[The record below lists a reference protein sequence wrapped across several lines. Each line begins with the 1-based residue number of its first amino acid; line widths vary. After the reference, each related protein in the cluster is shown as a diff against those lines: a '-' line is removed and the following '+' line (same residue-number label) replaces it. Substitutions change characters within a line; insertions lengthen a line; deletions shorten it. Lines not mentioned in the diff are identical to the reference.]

1 MMQPFSIF
9 DALVASVQLYAI
21 IDPLGAIPLLVNVP
35 NYENLMDRFLKLVAL
50 TVPTLLLLFAFA
62 GPFILSIFSINID
75 DFRVAGGVILLI
87 IAVDVLREGT
97 PRTMGINPEEYIIVP
112 IITPMLVGPGA
123 ITSVMVMVTY
133 YNELSVLTA
142 ILVASLATYLTMR
155 YSIYLVR
162 LIGNNTLRIFA
173 RFFSIII
180 ASWAVQLIASGVL
193 GIVKAA

>member
-180 ASWAVQLIASGVL
+180 ASWAVQLIASGIL

>member
-1 MMQPFSIF
+1 LMQPFSIF

-62 GPFILSIFSINID
+62 GPFILSIFSININ

-180 ASWAVQLIASGVL
+180 ASWAVQLIASGIL

>member
-133 YNELSVLTA
+133 YNEFSVLTA

-180 ASWAVQLIASGVL
+180 ASWAVQLIALGIL

>member
-1 MMQPFSIF
+1 MQPFSIF
-9 DALVASVQLYAI
+9 NALVASVQLYAI

-62 GPFILSIFSINID
+62 GPFILSIFNINID

-133 YNELSVLTA
+133 YNELSVLMA

-180 ASWAVQLIASGVL
+180 ASWAVQLIASGIL

>member
-1 MMQPFSIF
+1 MQPFSIF

-142 ILVASLATYLTMR
+142 ILVVSLATYLTMR

-180 ASWAVQLIASGVL
+180 ASWAVQLIALGIL

>member
-1 MMQPFSIF
+1 LMQPFSIF

-35 NYENLMDRFLKLVAL
+35 NYENMMDRFLKLVAL

-180 ASWAVQLIASGVL
+180 ASWAVQLIASGIL

>member
-1 MMQPFSIF
+1 MQPFSIF

-97 PRTMGINPEEYIIVP
+97 PSTMGINPEEYIIVP

-133 YNELSVLTA
+133 YNELSVLMA

-180 ASWAVQLIASGVL
+180 ASWAVQLIASGIL

>member
-1 MMQPFSIF
+1 
-9 DALVASVQLYAI
+9 
-21 IDPLGAIPLLVNVP
+21 
-35 NYENLMDRFLKLVAL
+35 
-50 TVPTLLLLFAFA
+50 
-62 GPFILSIFSINID
+62 
-75 DFRVAGGVILLI
+75 
-87 IAVDVLREGT
+87 
-97 PRTMGINPEEYIIVP
+97 MGINPEEYIIVP

-133 YNELSVLTA
+133 YNELSVLMA

-180 ASWAVQLIASGVL
+180 ASWAVQLIASGIL

>member
-1 MMQPFSIF
+1 MMQPFSVF

-180 ASWAVQLIASGVL
+180 ASWAVQLIASGIL

>member
-1 MMQPFSIF
+1 MQPFSIF
-9 DALVASVQLYAI
+9 DTLVASVQLYAI

-97 PRTMGINPEEYIIVP
+97 PSTMGINPEEYIIVP

-180 ASWAVQLIASGVL
+180 ASWAVQLIASGIL

>member
-9 DALVASVQLYAI
+9 NALVASVQLYAI

-62 GPFILSIFSINID
+62 GPFILSIFNINID

-97 PRTMGINPEEYIIVP
+97 PSTMGINPEEYIIVP

-133 YNELSVLTA
+133 YNELSVLMA

-180 ASWAVQLIASGVL
+180 ASWAVQLIASGIL

>member
-97 PRTMGINPEEYIIVP
+97 PSTMGINPEEYIIVP

-133 YNELSVLTA
+133 YNELSVLMA

-180 ASWAVQLIASGVL
+180 ASWAVQLIASGIL

>member
-1 MMQPFSIF
+1 MQPFSIF

>member
-35 NYENLMDRFLKLVAL
+35 NYENMMDRFLKLVAL

-180 ASWAVQLIASGVL
+180 ASWAVQLIASGIL

>member
-1 MMQPFSIF
+1 LMQPFSIF

-142 ILVASLATYLTMR
+142 ILVVSLATYLTMR

-180 ASWAVQLIASGVL
+180 ASWAVQLIALGIL

>member
-142 ILVASLATYLTMR
+142 ILVVSLATYLTMR

-180 ASWAVQLIASGVL
+180 ASWAVQLIALGIL

>member
-1 MMQPFSIF
+1 MQPFSIF

-180 ASWAVQLIASGVL
+180 ASWAVQLIALGIL

>member
-1 MMQPFSIF
+1 MMQSFSIF

-180 ASWAVQLIASGVL
+180 ASWAVQLIASGIL

>member
-1 MMQPFSIF
+1 MQPFSIF

-62 GPFILSIFSINID
+62 GPFILSIFSININ

-180 ASWAVQLIASGVL
+180 ASWAVQLIASGIL

>member
-1 MMQPFSIF
+1 MQPFSIF

-180 ASWAVQLIASGVL
+180 ASWAVQLIASGIL

>member
-180 ASWAVQLIASGVL
+180 ASWAVQLIALGIL

>member
-1 MMQPFSIF
+1 MQPFSIF

-133 YNELSVLTA
+133 YNELSVLMA

-180 ASWAVQLIASGVL
+180 ASWAVQLIASGIL

>member
-1 MMQPFSIF
+1 LMQPFSIF

-180 ASWAVQLIASGVL
+180 ASWAVQLIASGIL

>member
-1 MMQPFSIF
+1 MQPFSIF

-133 YNELSVLTA
+133 YNELSVLMA

-180 ASWAVQLIASGVL
+180 ASWAVQLIALGIL

>member
-1 MMQPFSIF
+1 LMQPFSIF

-35 NYENLMDRFLKLVAL
+35 NYENMMDRFLKLVAL

-97 PRTMGINPEEYIIVP
+97 PSTMGINPEEYIIVP

-133 YNELSVLTA
+133 YNELSVLMA

-180 ASWAVQLIASGVL
+180 ASWAVQLIASGIL

>member
-1 MMQPFSIF
+1 MQPFSIF

-162 LIGNNTLRIFA
+162 LIGNNTLGYSQDSSA
-173 RFFSIII
+173 
-180 ASWAVQLIASGVL
+180 
-193 GIVKAA
+193 

>member
-35 NYENLMDRFLKLVAL
+35 NYENMMDRFLKLVAL

-97 PRTMGINPEEYIIVP
+97 PSTMGINPEEYIIVP

-133 YNELSVLTA
+133 YNELSVLMA

-180 ASWAVQLIASGVL
+180 ASWAVQLIASGIL

>member
-1 MMQPFSIF
+1 MMQPFSVF

-35 NYENLMDRFLKLVAL
+35 NYENLMDRFLKLVAF
-50 TVPTLLLLFAFA
+50 TVPTLLILFAFA
-62 GPFILSIFSINID
+62 GPFILSIFSININ
-75 DFRVAGGVILLI
+75 DFRVAGGVILLV

-180 ASWAVQLIASGVL
+180 ASWAVQLIASGIL

>member
-1 MMQPFSIF
+1 MQPFSIF

-35 NYENLMDRFLKLVAL
+35 NYENMMDRFLKLVAL

-180 ASWAVQLIASGVL
+180 ASWAVQLIASGIL

>member
-1 MMQPFSIF
+1 MQPFSIF

-133 YNELSVLTA
+133 YNEFSVLTA

-180 ASWAVQLIASGVL
+180 ASWAVQLIALGIL

>member
-1 MMQPFSIF
+1 MQPFSIF
-9 DALVASVQLYAI
+9 DTLVASVQLYAI

-97 PRTMGINPEEYIIVP
+97 PSTMGINPEEYIIVP

-133 YNELSVLTA
+133 YNELSVLMA

-180 ASWAVQLIASGVL
+180 ASWAVQLIASGIL

>member
-1 MMQPFSIF
+1 LMQPFSIF

-62 GPFILSIFSINID
+62 GPFILSIFSININ

-180 ASWAVQLIASGVL
+180 ASWAVQLIALGIL

>member
-1 MMQPFSIF
+1 LMQPFSIF

-180 ASWAVQLIASGVL
+180 ASWAVQLIALGIL